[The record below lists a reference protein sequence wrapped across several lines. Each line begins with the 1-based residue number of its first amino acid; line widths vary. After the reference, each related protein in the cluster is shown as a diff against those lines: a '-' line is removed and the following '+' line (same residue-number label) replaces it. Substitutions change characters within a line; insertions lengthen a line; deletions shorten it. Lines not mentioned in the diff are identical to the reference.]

1 MNAVMHVTIGQKI
14 QALRKSRDLNLED
27 IAQIAGVSIPSVHF
41 WESGKFKP
49 KTQSVRK
56 ICQHFGLDF
65 QPFIDEE
72 TDYFDNDMPK
82 DLIGMPST
90 RLVPLLGDI
99 ACGDPLNPDA
109 SSAESVQMPDFIHA
123 DYALRCKGDSMINA
137 RIYDGDIVYIRQQP
151 EVVNGEIAA
160 VIVDDEITLKRVYR
174 HPHYTILQP
183 ENPAHEPIILTPQHF
198 QTGKARIIGK
208 AVAFTSKVR

>member
-1 MNAVMHVTIGQKI
+1 MDAT
-14 QALRKSRDLNLED
+14 S
-27 IAQIAGVSIPSVHF
+27 
-41 WESGKFKP
+41 
-49 KTQSVRK
+49 
-56 ICQHFGLDF
+56 
-65 QPFIDEE
+65 
-72 TDYFDNDMPK
+72 

-151 EVVNGEIAA
+151 EVENGEIAA
-160 VIVDDEITLKRVYR
+160 VIVDGEITLKRVYKR
-174 HPHYTILQP
+174 TGFVILQP
-183 ENPAHEPIILTPQHF
+183 ENPAHEPIIISSEEITA
-198 QTGKARIIGK
+198 GKMSVIGK